1 MNTETPSNNQIT
13 DFEASAKIFAIN
25 KHSAV
30 NHFYDNK
37 AYSVHL
43 ESVVYYAKKYI
54 DRIVPK
60 SFHQEVIASCW
71 LHDTIEDCR
80 LTYDDIKK
88 EFGTTVAEIVYA
100 CSNEKGKNRKERAND
115 KYYRSIRNIPYA
127 TFVKMCDRLANI
139 AYSEAHKTRMLALY
153 RAEQKEFIDILIN
166 SQPSFVR
173 RQYSDMINL
182 MNTLLETEEN

>member
-13 DFEASAKIFAIN
+13 DLETKAKLFAIK

-37 AYSVHL
+37 PYSVHL

-54 DRIVPK
+54 DRIVPQ

-80 LTYDDIKK
+80 LTYNDIQK
-88 EFGTTVAEIVYA
+88 EFGTLVAEMVYA

-115 KYYRSIRNIPYA
+115 KYYRGIRNTSYA

-139 AYSEAHKTRMLALY
+139 AYSEAYKTRMLAVY

-166 SQPSFVR
+166 KQSSLVR
-173 RQYSDMINL
+173 FQYLDMINL
-182 MNTLLETEEN
+182 MKTLLETEEN